1 MSSAIVAEP
10 PIRPKSILRRMGN
23 ALSRAFTTPEET
35 QSAPNFEISEP
46 YNFQH
51 VRHVQLDPRT
61 STGFSVRRAKKV
73 SLACAIFDLVIL
85 IF

>member
-1 MSSAIVAEP
+1 MTENKMAIVAEP

-23 ALSRAFTTPEET
+23 ALSRAFSLPEGDALNGGPPT
-35 QSAPNFEISEP
+35 FEISEP

-61 STGFSVRRAKKV
+61 STGFTV
-73 SLACAIFDLVIL
+73 S
-85 IF
+85 